1 MESEYNMTLF
11 LLKAHTWT
19 RMYRNQHQSSNH
31 GVLVTSHT
39 TVTKPLSGQ
48 ALRRDFG
55 SHFQVVWSVP
65 GRVRHG
71 VWEGH
76 GQGRAWCLGWF
87 SDGNLWKCLVIS
99 W

>member
-31 GVLVTSHT
+31 GVLVTFHT

-48 ALRRDFG
+48 ALRRDFWFTFSSG
-55 SHFQVVWSVP
+55 VVCPW
-65 GRVRHG
+65 
-71 VWEGH
+71 
-76 GQGRAWCLGWF
+76 QGEAWCLGRPW
-87 SDGNLWKCLVIS
+87 
-99 W
+99 